1 MTIFLVASVHP
12 SIDIRERPFAFQIN
26 TADRVFY
33 LAAESES
40 QFNYWITGLVAFI
53 KGTGTEK
60 RLLLEQIESE
70 GKAPPP
76 ASTSQSKLSKKK
88 FTIIFLIYFF
98 NFFTKIQQKH

>member
-76 ASTSQSKLSKKK
+76 ASTSQSIKYQKK
-88 FTIIFLIYFF
+88 IYHHFF
-98 NFFTKIQQKH
+98 NLFFFY